1 MSSSRAMRIKK
12 LSPKTILTVLLEGQI
27 DASEYDSL
35 TTEAK
40 IATGV
45 DAGEEDSYTQQNL
58 SGARTTLILDISS
71 LTQLNRKS
79 TYKLRSKVQARALTM
94 RSPYRPPQLSEEVK
108 YEDLYSRAFVEP
120 RGYIKSSDTVEETLS
135 CLYDMTT
142 EDDEFLKNYNQ
153 KRSSKLSEDDF
164 ERIMELFERTTSEQ
178 APFAAVDNTTVS
190 YEVMASQMAHSPI
203 SKLKTHAQA
212 VYDHWKARRQS
223 DGNRSLHPSLK
234 FETPGQQDHDD
245 MDPYVCFRRREV
257 RQTRKTRQRDAMV
270 ADKLKKLRRELEDGR
285 QLILMA
291 HQRELMKR
299 EMLSTERLLFEHR
312 AKLKEKKVRLGI
324 KEGDED
330 LYNTKPVKRK
340 APVESQPAKTAP
352 TQLRLAVRPEG
363 RPAEQELVQL
373 EDKQKERLEEFLR
386 DIANKAETHRV
397 WNARYVDLTEKPLS
411 PPQEVEESS
420 FRPAKA
426 QFLPTPPASASESM
440 ELDDEPTE
448 AAALAAKAPS
458 TPFLFRGLSPE
469 TEQQPMPGY
478 RRRIG
483 RNGRLWIDRRN
494 VGRLASPPSD
504 SEDIS
509 RNDRFAYDED
519 DSDDEQPVYHMDAF
533 DTRPMKFRAGIPLN
547 IMRSYRPGQDGSLA
561 AQTTPNARAA
571 LPAPQP
577 GSTPVAGHGQLQVQ
591 QSPSQQASKQQAQL
605 PPTPQQSQHTS

>member
-45 DAGEEDSYTQQNL
+45 DAGEEDEIHLQAAL
-58 SGARTTLILDISS
+58 KGAG
-71 LTQLNRKS
+71 QS
-79 TYKLRSKVQARALTM
+79 TDNEIPV
-94 RSPYRPPQLSEEVK
+94 PPPQVSEEVK
-108 YEDLYSRAFVEP
+108 YEDLYSRPFVEP

-164 ERIMELFERTTSEQ
+164 ERIMELFEATTSEQ
-178 APFAAVDNTTVS
+178 APFAAVDNTTIP
-190 YEVMASQMAHSPI
+190 YEVMASQIASSPL

-257 RQTRKTRQRDAMV
+257 RQTRKTRQRDVMV

-340 APVESQPAKTAP
+340 AAVESQPTTKTAP

-373 EDKQKERLEEFLR
+373 EDKQKERFEEFLR
-386 DIANKAETHRV
+386 DIATKADTHRL
-397 WNARYVDLTEKPLS
+397 WNLKYVDLTEKPLS
-411 PPQEVEESS
+411 PPKEVEESS

-448 AAALAAKAPS
+448 AALALKAPS
-458 TPFLFRGLSPE
+458 PPFYFRGLSPE
-469 TEQQPMPGY
+469 AEQPMPGY

-504 SEDIS
+504 SDLPQ
-509 RNDRFAYDED
+509 NDRFAYDED
-519 DSDDEQPVYHMDAF
+519 DSDDEQPVYHIDPY

-547 IMRSYRPGQDGSLA
+547 IMRSYRPGQDGSVA
-561 AQTTPNARAA
+561 AQTTPNARPA
-571 LPAPQP
+571 LPPSQQ
-577 GSTPVAGHGQLQVQ
+577 GSTPAAAHGHLHVQ
-591 QSPSQQASKQQAQL
+591 QSPSLQASKQAQL
-605 PPTPQQSQHTS
+605 PPTPQQPQPTS

>member
-45 DAGEEDSYTQQNL
+45 DAGEEDEIHLQAAL
-58 SGARTTLILDISS
+58 KGAG
-71 LTQLNRKS
+71 QS
-79 TYKLRSKVQARALTM
+79 TDNEIPV
-94 RSPYRPPQLSEEVK
+94 PPPQVSEEVK
-108 YEDLYSRAFVEP
+108 YEDLYSRPFVEP

-164 ERIMELFERTTSEQ
+164 ERIMEQFEATTAEQ

-190 YEVMASQMAHSPI
+190 FDVMVSHMANSPL

-223 DGNRSLHPSLK
+223 DGNKSLHPSLK

-257 RQTRKTRQRDAMV
+257 RQTRKTRQRDVMV

-340 APVESQPAKTAP
+340 APVESQPAAKTAP
-352 TQLRLAVRPEG
+352 TQLRVAVRPEG

-373 EDKQKERLEEFLR
+373 EDKEKERFEEFLR
-386 DIANKAETHRV
+386 DIATKADTHRL
-397 WNARYVDLTEKPLS
+397 WNMK
-411 PPQEVEESS
+411 EVEESS

-440 ELDDEPTE
+440 ELDDEPNE
-448 AAALAAKAPS
+448 ATLAAKAPS
-458 TPFLFRGLSPE
+458 TPFYFRGLSPE
-469 TEQQPMPGY
+469 AEQPMSGY

-504 SEDIS
+504 SEVPQ
-509 RNDRFAYDED
+509 NDRFAYDED
-519 DSDDEQPVYHMDAF
+519 DSDDEQPVYHIDPY

-547 IMRSYRPGQDGSLA
+547 IMRSYRPGQDGSVA
-561 AQTTPNARAA
+561 AQTTPSARPA
-571 LPAPQP
+571 LPPPHQ
-577 GSTPVAGHGQLQVQ
+577 GSTPVAGHGQLQAQ

-605 PPTPQQSQHTS
+605 PPTPQPQLTS

>member
-45 DAGEEDSYTQQNL
+45 DAGEEDEIHLQAAL
-58 SGARTTLILDISS
+58 KGAG
-71 LTQLNRKS
+71 QS
-79 TYKLRSKVQARALTM
+79 TDNEIPV
-94 RSPYRPPQLSEEVK
+94 PPPQVSEEVK
-108 YEDLYSRAFVEP
+108 YEDLYSRPFVEP

-142 EDDEFLKNYNQ
+142 EDDEFLKAYNQ
-153 KRSSKLSEDDF
+153 RRSSKLSEDDF
-164 ERIMELFERTTSEQ
+164 ERIMELFELTTAEQ

-190 YEVMASQMAHSPI
+190 YEVMASQMANTPL
-203 SKLKTHAQA
+203 SKLKTHTQA

-223 DGNRSLHPSLK
+223 DGNKSLHPSLK

-285 QLILMA
+285 QLIQMA

-340 APVESQPAKTAP
+340 APPEPQPAAKAAP
-352 TQLRLAVRPEG
+352 QLRLAVRPEG

-373 EDKQKERLEEFLR
+373 EDKEKERFDEFLR
-386 DIANKAETHRV
+386 DIATKADTHRL
-397 WNARYVDLTEKPLS
+397 WNSKYVDLTEKPLS
-411 PPQEVEESS
+411 PPRRS
-420 FRPAKA
+420 R
-426 QFLPTPPASASESM
+426 TPASDQQKPNSSRLHQL
-440 ELDDEPTE
+440 LDDEPTE
-448 AAALAAKAPS
+448 AALAAKAPA
-458 TPFLFRGLSPE
+458 TPFYFRGLSPE
-469 TEQQPMPGY
+469 AEQPMPGY

-483 RNGRLWIDRRN
+483 RCGRLWIDRRN
-494 VGRLASPPSD
+494 VGQLASPPSD
-504 SEDIS
+504 SDLPQ
-509 RNDRFAYDED
+509 NDRFKYDED
-519 DSDDEQPVYHMDAF
+519 DSDDEQPVYHIDPY

-547 IMRSYRPGQDGSLA
+547 IMRSYRPGQDGSVA
-561 AQTTPNARAA
+561 AQTTPAARPA
-571 LPAPQP
+571 LPPSQQ
-577 GSTPVAGHGQLQVQ
+577 GSTAGAVHGQLHVQ
-591 QSPSQQASKQQAQL
+591 QSSPSQQPSKQQTQL
-605 PPTPQQSQHTS
+605 PPTPQVTA

>member
-45 DAGEEDSYTQQNL
+45 DAGEEDEIHLQAAL
-58 SGARTTLILDISS
+58 KGAG
-71 LTQLNRKS
+71 QS
-79 TYKLRSKVQARALTM
+79 TDNEIPV
-94 RSPYRPPQLSEEVK
+94 PPPQVSEEVK
-108 YEDLYSRAFVEP
+108 YEDLYSRPFVEP

-386 DIANKAETHRV
+386 DIATKAETHRV

-469 TEQQPMPGY
+469 AEQPMPGY

-504 SEDIS
+504 SEDIF

-605 PPTPQQSQHTS
+605 PPIPQQSQHTS